1 MTNPPTDLL
10 TAPLTDPRAIYAER
24 EAEAS
29 RTADRWRA
37 RFDSV
42 ARQRMGVSLALV
54 GVVVAY
60 VTVPGARTLLIAIGV
75 ALIVG
80 FAALV
85 VMHARVRRR
94 ETWHRE
100 LAQVALEARHRRLRR
115 WGEFTDPGPSPP
127 REHPYADDLDV
138 FGHAS
143 LHVLLGTTCTRP
155 GADMLSD
162 WLLAPAP
169 AELIRRR
176 QRAVRELAPAIKFRD
191 ELQAMGRIA
200 GPVEP
205 KQFRLLLEWAESP
218 TWLLPKR
225 GLLRLALA
233 LPVLLTAMA
242 SLHIFAIV
250 PYLWI
255 LPLFLA
261 VGVTRRYT
269 RRIHEDFARTSSGDS
284 GLRRYHSLVAHIA
297 NGRFDDPL
305 LAELRD
311 SLIGSGEAEAGS
323 SAEAGSLAES
333 GSSTELE
340 APAAALKLLFRLIEL
355 SDVRS
360 NPQVHVPLTILTQW
374 DIHVCVRLERWK
386 KQHGASLRGW
396 MVALGR
402 TDALS
407 ALAGL
412 AHAHPDWAFP
422 EVSDGQ
428 SNGQPRLEASALGHP
443 LLAPETAV
451 RNDVSLGPPGSLLL
465 VTGSNMSGKSTLLRA
480 IGANV
485 ILAGAGGPVCAEAMA
500 LPVTDLRTSMR
511 IRDSLEEGIS
521 YFMAELARLKA
532 VCDAASAASAVGA
545 AGGAGERPVLYLLDE
560 ILQGTNTAERQIAA
574 RRVLRHL
581 LDQRAIGAV
590 TTHDLTLADAEDL
603 KERAVLVH
611 FRESLES
618 SEDGEP
624 ISFDYR
630 LRPGIATS
638 TNALRLMEIMGLA
651 LPELASPEGE
661 LASPERPALQEGP
674 VLPER
679 ED

>member
-1 MTNPPTDLL
+1 M
-10 TAPLTDPRAIYAER
+10 
-24 EAEAS
+24 
-29 RTADRWRA
+29 
-37 RFDSV
+37 
-42 ARQRMGVSLALV
+42 
-54 GVVVAY
+54 
-60 VTVPGARTLLIAIGV
+60 
-75 ALIVG
+75 
-80 FAALV
+80 
-85 VMHARVRRR
+85 
-94 ETWHRE
+94 
-100 LAQVALEARHRRLRR
+100 
-115 WGEFTDPGPSPP
+115 
-127 REHPYADDLDV
+127 
-138 FGHAS
+138 
-143 LHVLLGTTCTRP
+143 
-155 GADMLSD
+155 
-162 WLLAPAP
+162 
-169 AELIRRR
+169 
-176 QRAVRELAPAIKFRD
+176 
-191 ELQAMGRIA
+191 
-200 GPVEP
+200 
-205 KQFRLLLEWAESP
+205 
-218 TWLLPKR
+218 
-225 GLLRLALA
+225 
-233 LPVLLTAMA
+233 
-242 SLHIFAIV
+242 
-250 PYLWI
+250 
-255 LPLFLA
+255 
-261 VGVTRRYT
+261 
-269 RRIHEDFARTSSGDS
+269 
-284 GLRRYHSLVAHIA
+284 
-297 NGRFDDPL
+297 
-305 LAELRD
+305 
-311 SLIGSGEAEAGS
+311 
-323 SAEAGSLAES
+323 
-333 GSSTELE
+333 
-340 APAAALKLLFRLIEL
+340 EL
-355 SDVRS
+355 SDVRH
-360 NPQVHVPLTILTQW
+360 NPQLHLPLTVATQW

-422 EVSDGQ
+422 EISDGQ
-428 SNGQPRLEASALGHP
+428 SNGQPRLEARALGHP

-500 LPVTDLRTSMR
+500 LPVADLRTSMR

-532 VCDAASAASAVGA
+532 VCDAASAASVG
-545 AGGAGERPVLYLLDE
+545 GGAGERPVLYLLDE

-581 LDQRAIGAV
+581 LHQRAIGAV

-618 SEDGEP
+618 SEGDGP
-624 ISFDYR
+624 ITFDYR

-661 LASPERPALQEGP
+661 LASPERPALPEGQA
-674 VLPER
+674 LPDR

>member
-1 MTNPPTDLL
+1 M
-10 TAPLTDPRAIYAER
+10 TDPRAIYAQR

-29 RTADRWRA
+29 RSADRWRT
-37 RFDSV
+37 RFDTV
-42 ARQRMGVSLALV
+42 ARLRMGVTLVLAA
-54 GVVVAY
+54 VVVAY
-60 VTVPGARTLLIAIGV
+60 LTAPGAQMLLIAVSV
-75 ALIVG
+75 ALMVS
-80 FAALV
+80 FMVLV
-85 VMHARVRRR
+85 VRHARVRRQ
-94 ETWHRE
+94 EIWYRE

-115 WGEFTDPGPSPP
+115 WGEFADSGPEPP
-127 REHPYADDLDV
+127 PDHPYADDLDV

-155 GADMLSD
+155 GADMLTD
-162 WLLAPAP
+162 WLLASAP
-169 AELIRRR
+169 PEIVKRR
-176 QRAVRELAPAIKFRD
+176 QHATRELAPAIDFRD

-205 KQFRLLLEWAESP
+205 KQLKFLLEWAESP

-225 GLLRLALA
+225 SLRWLAIA
-233 LPVLLTAMA
+233 LPVFLIATA

-255 LPLFLA
+255 LPTA
-261 VGVTRRYT
+261 VAIGVIRRYT
-269 RRIHEDFARTSSGDS
+269 SRIHDDFTRTSSGES
-284 GLRRYHSLVAHIA
+284 GLRRYHTLVAHVA
-297 NGRFDDPL
+297 AGRFEDPL
-305 LAELRD
+305 LAELRE
-311 SLIGSGEAEAGS
+311 SLVGGGEAP
-323 SAEAGSLAES
+323 AES
-333 GSSTELE
+333 GVPAESGAPAESE
-340 APAAALKLLFRLIEL
+340 APARSLERLFRLVEL
-355 SDVRS
+355 SNVRY
-360 NPQVHVPLTILTQW
+360 NQLHYPLNVLTLW
-374 DIHVCVRLERWK
+374 DIHVLVRLERWK
-386 KQHGASLRGW
+386 NRHGAALRGW
-396 MVALGR
+396 MTALGR
-402 TDALS
+402 ADALS

-422 EVSDGQ
+422 EIADGRPDG
-428 SNGQPRLEASALGHP
+428 SPRLEATGLGHP
-443 LLAPETAV
+443 LLAPEIAI

-500 LPVTDLRTSMR
+500 LPVADLRTSMR

-521 YFMAELARLKA
+521 YFMAELKRLKA
-532 VCDAASAASAVGA
+532 VCDAASGA
-545 AGGAGERPVLYLLDE
+545 NERPVLYLLDE

-574 RRVLRHL
+574 RRILRHL

-611 FRESLES
+611 FRESLEES
-618 SEDGEP
+618 KDGPP
-624 ISFDYR
+624 IAFDYQ

-651 LPELASPEGE
+651 VPE
-661 LASPERPALQEGP
+661 
-674 VLPER
+674 